1 MKPQHKLS
9 KTAWLKIL
17 VVIFSLSFLVKL
29 GSSPLLEI
37 DEAIYAEIARE
48 SFVSGDYLSTHF
60 NYDTEFSKPP
70 LQYWLLQISYAI
82 FGVNEWA
89 VRLPSFIMAIGVLSL
104 TYLFG
109 RHIKSSSAG
118 LWACLVLCATPGFYS
133 MIRDARMDLTLTFF
147 IALSIYGFYV
157 YTRNGTAQINR
168 PPPVHPSPS
177 KGEEK
182 GGGRGFFCIYVGM
195 AGAIL
200 TKGPIGL
207 ILPILII
214 SLFMLLRKKS
224 DSFRSFKPFH
234 GILLVFS
241 LIAPWYIYM
250 TWRYGYSFIE
260 KNIIYENLRK
270 FFVKGIYESNPGG
283 HFFLSHTLLWYFFPW
298 WIFWF
303 YQHYKWI
310 KDWNN
315 KVPEHRD
322 ITIILLLWFYVPLVF
337 FSLSRYSLPNY
348 LSLIIPAAS
357 LGVGIY
363 IESAKEKIDN
373 VIEYLFSLFSI
384 PLLTILFVSALYFF
398 GEVSD
403 TLTYLLIGMAVI
415 FTSVILISGI
425 SGKFIFSKVGM
436 ILLVMITQLT
446 VSVRF
451 QPFLDRYKPAKPI
464 SEAIKKV
471 SGKEFEIAL
480 YNTRFFQALV
490 FYTNKELKWIGSE
503 GSMLQFINSHGEVFV
518 ITGEKEY
525 KHLPGDYKKRAEII
539 GRYPYFP
546 VARINYNFL
555 NPRTRAGVI
564 DYILLTKIR

>member
-1 MKPQHKLS
+1 MKQTP
-9 KTAWLKIL
+9 KTTKTGEKPIAQELNQDNLDNILAKQIQKSVIEPLKIYDEENTDRAIELETSFSIEEFKSGLRNEKFLDEIIEFTNEYLRQREIGWIKKDFRGPMFKLAEPESIAALTDGLISYYSKLREKGAGHLDLSILHNAKVLGFALKNELDNKKAIILMEKAGLDQDKELKYVSESINLFTYDLLSFVFEKGKPEAREFISNQFDLLMTKGTIRNLDSL
-17 VVIFSLSFLVKL
+17 VEKIISSPSVYFKDELARLILNSLSEKL
-29 GSSPLLEI
+29 Y
-37 DEAIYAEIARE
+37 EARQE
-48 SFVSGDYLSTHF
+48 
-60 NYDTEFSKPP
+60 
-70 LQYWLLQISYAI
+70 LQK
-82 FGVNEWA
+82 FG
-89 VRLPSFIMAIGVLSL
+89 
-104 TYLFG
+104 
-109 RHIKSSSAG
+109 
-118 LWACLVLCATPGFYS
+118 
-133 MIRDARMDLTLTFF
+133 
-147 IALSIYGFYV
+147 
-157 YTRNGTAQINR
+157 
-168 PPPVHPSPS
+168 
-177 KGEEK
+177 
-182 GGGRGFFCIYVGM
+182 
-195 AGAIL
+195 
-200 TKGPIGL
+200 
-207 ILPILII
+207 
-214 SLFMLLRKKS
+214 
-224 DSFRSFKPFH
+224 FKPEE
-234 GILLVFS
+234 V
-241 LIAPWYIYM
+241 
-250 TWRYGYSFIE
+250 
-260 KNIIYENLRK
+260 
-270 FFVKGIYESNPGG
+270 
-283 HFFLSHTLLWYFFPW
+283 
-298 WIFWF
+298 
-303 YQHYKWI
+303 
-310 KDWNN
+310 
-315 KVPEHRD
+315 
-322 ITIILLLWFYVPLVF
+322 
-337 FSLSRYSLPNY
+337 
-348 LSLIIPAAS
+348 
-357 LGVGIY
+357 
-363 IESAKEKIDN
+363 DN

-564 DYILLTKIR
+564 DYILLTKTR